1 MPARARIFRAFTV
14 SRSRMP
20 NSLQRQN
27 SSSEKGRPA
36 AANIQD
42 DVLSQP
48 RRERPVLC
56 ASQPREKQETVRII
70 QASKNISVIFRKV
83 IFLFFMATLYHMCR
97 DVVMKVN
104 NRSSIWK

>member
-1 MPARARIFRAFTV
+1 
-14 SRSRMP
+14 MP

-27 SSSEKGRPA
+27 SSSERGRPA

-42 DVLSQP
+42 DVLSQ
-48 RRERPVLC
+48 RPVLC

-83 IFLFFMATLYHMCR
+83 MFLFFMATLYHMCR